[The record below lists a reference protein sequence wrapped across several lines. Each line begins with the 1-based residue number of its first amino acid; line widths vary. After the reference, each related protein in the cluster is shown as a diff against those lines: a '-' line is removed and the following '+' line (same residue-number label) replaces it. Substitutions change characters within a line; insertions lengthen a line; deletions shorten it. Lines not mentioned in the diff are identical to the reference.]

1 MIVKFEV
8 PRPPSINRLWRRG
21 RGKGLYRSKEYT
33 DWITQAH
40 AVFSLERVKTIT
52 SFYKLTVLAKKPDK
66 RKRDIDNISSKAVND
81 ALQSGG
87 VVADDC
93 QCQWLEAKW
102 VEEGP
107 PFLIIVE
114 TLDEGYDNS

>member
-1 MIVKFEV
+1 M
-8 PRPPSINRLWRRG
+8 
-21 RGKGLYRSKEYT
+21 
-33 DWITQAH
+33 DWLQEAYAILKQAKI
-40 AVFSLERVKTIT
+40 KTIH
-52 SFYKLTVLAKKPDK
+52 SPYKLTVLAKRPDK
-66 RKRDIDNISSKAVND
+66 RKRDIDNIASKAVND

-114 TLDEGYDNS
+114 TLDESDGHC